1 MMSVTPTYNSL
12 SDIENLVAAF
22 DNCTLPRSEW
32 NHAAH
37 LTIAL
42 WYLKNYKQDAIKRI
56 REGIQKYNT
65 AIGIQTT
72 QNSGY
77 HETITLFWIRTVQ
90 DFILVAE
97 EKSILQ
103 LANNLVSKYNQNL
116 TLQYYS
122 RELLMSWQARVNWVE
137 PDLKPN

>member
-1 MMSVTPTYNSL
+1 MQAPLFQSY
-12 SDIENLVAAF
+12 SDIENFVKAF

-37 LTIAL
+37 LTVAL
-42 WYLKNYKQDAIKRI
+42 WYLKNYEQDATKRI

-72 QNSGY
+72 RNSGY
-77 HETITLFWIRTVQ
+77 HETITLFWIQIVQ
-90 DFILVAE
+90 DFISVAE
-97 EKSILQ
+97 EKLILQ
-103 LANNLVSKYNQNL
+103 LANELVSKYHPNL
-116 TLQYYS
+116 PLQYYS

-137 PDLKPN
+137 PDLKPY

>member
-1 MMSVTPTYNSL
+1 MMSVTLTYNSL
-12 SDIENLVAAF
+12 SDIQNLVTAF
-22 DNCTLPRSEW
+22 DNCTLKHSEW

-42 WYLKNYKQDAIKRI
+42 WYLKSYEQDAIKRI
-56 REGIQKYNT
+56 REAIQKYNT

-77 HETITLFWIRTVQ
+77 HETITLFWIRIVQ

-103 LANNLVSKYNQNL
+103 LANELVSKYNQNL
-116 TLQYYS
+116 PLQYYS

-137 PDLKPN
+137 PDLKPK

>member
-1 MMSVTPTYNSL
+1 MQAPMFQLY
-12 SDIENLVAAF
+12 SDIENLVKAF

-37 LTIAL
+37 LTVAL
-42 WYLKNYKQDAIKRI
+42 WYLKNYEQDATKRI

-65 AIGIQTT
+65 AIVIQTT
-72 QNSGY
+72 PNSGY

-90 DFILVAE
+90 NFLSIAE

-103 LANNLVSKYNQNL
+103 LANELVSKYHPNL
-116 TLQYYS
+116 PLQYYS

-137 PDLKPN
+137 PDLKPY